1 MKIFDHNGFPILYA
15 LVRIFQLPNKSE
27 TVVLIFYRLDKTGMN
42 SRHYIIVCIN
52 AADDTQYINLNIV
65 NINIK

>member
-1 MKIFDHNGFPILYA
+1 MKIFDHKSFPIQYA

-27 TVVLIFYRLDKTGMN
+27 TVALIFYRLDKTGMN
-42 SRHYIIVCIN
+42 LRHYIIVCIN